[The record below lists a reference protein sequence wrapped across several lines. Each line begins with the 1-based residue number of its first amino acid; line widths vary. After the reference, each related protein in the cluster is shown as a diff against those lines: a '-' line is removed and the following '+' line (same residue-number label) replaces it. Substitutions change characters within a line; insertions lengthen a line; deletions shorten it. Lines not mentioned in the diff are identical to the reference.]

1 MKKMKKVN
9 YVFIDLLK
17 HNENKREG
25 ESPSLRNKER
35 DKMTKRQIE
44 ELEYQFNYYSRRF
57 ALYEDERD
65 ENRAGMTALQRA
77 VRIFGYKFVSK
88 GMVEMEYKMKYE
100 EYELVEINE

>member
-1 MKKMKKVN
+1 MT
-9 YVFIDLLK
+9 
-17 HNENKREG
+17 NE
-25 ESPSLRNKER
+25 
-35 DKMTKRQIE
+35 QIA

-65 ENRAGMTALQRA
+65 ENHASMTSLQRA
-77 VRIFGYKFVSK
+77 VKIFGYKFVSK